1 MKHRFPLIASLA
13 INVALVL
20 FVILQRTP
28 SDHSATNIPPQ
39 SDSRKTSSS
48 TGKISEESRAIAAAL
63 QRPDLQSLRDELLA
77 AGVPEDTVGF
87 FVENLIVRRYRARI
101 KALQPDTSDTWWKTP
116 ATFTTQA
123 DTQKA
128 EAIYLEMKEEMRRLR
143 GPEPVNGRDYGFLPK
158 EKREALQKLEN
169 DYRDLSQKLARESL
183 EFRIDQDVDKAGF
196 IDAERRR
203 DLASL
208 LTPAELYEYD
218 LRTSSTAQR
227 LRSRMTEMNA
237 SEDEYRAI
245 FALQKSFDDRY
256 VIDRLDSSGNLLPSG
271 TPAPTPKE
279 AQKQLQAQLEAA
291 LGQERYQDYILSN
304 DQEYLALQAAAKR
317 FDLPAGIPKKL
328 FYLET
333 GVPATA
339 ARIADDQT
347 LTLEQKK
354 QALVQLGKA
363 NRNKLYSL
371 VGTETGNAILA
382 GHRLNWIDS
391 LESGFIPTINE
402 NDQKGIRRLGQPA
415 NAGSR

>member
-1 MKHRFPLIASLA
+1 MKNRFPLIVSLA
-13 INVALVL
+13 INVAFVL
-20 FVILQRTP
+20 FVIPQRTP

-227 LRSRMTEMNA
+227 LRSRMTGMNA

-245 FALQKSFDDRY
+245 FALQKSFDNRY
-256 VIDRLDSSGNLLPSG
+256 GFD
-271 TPAPTPKE
+271 APKE
-279 AQKQLQAQLEAA
+279 AEKQLNAQLKAA

-402 NDQKGIRRLGQPA
+402 NGQKGIRRLGQPA
-415 NAGSR
+415 SAGSR